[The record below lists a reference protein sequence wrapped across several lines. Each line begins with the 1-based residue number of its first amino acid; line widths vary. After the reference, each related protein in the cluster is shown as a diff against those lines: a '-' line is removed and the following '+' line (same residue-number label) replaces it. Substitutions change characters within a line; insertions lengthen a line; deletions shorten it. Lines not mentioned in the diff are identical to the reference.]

1 MDKNKVVIDV
11 EDVAMKFNLGQEK
24 TDNFKEFV
32 IKALKKELLFQPFW
46 ALKGVSF
53 KIHKGEKVAFIGSNG
68 AGKST
73 LLKIIAGVMKPTEG
87 SVEVHGRIA
96 P

>member
-53 KIHKGEKVAFIGSNG
+53 KIHKGEKVVKIFSLMDLFLD
-68 AGKST
+68 T
-73 LLKIIAGVMKPTEG
+73 LNNICMISMMK
-87 SVEVHGRIA
+87 
-96 P
+96 